1 MSTSLDLLMRFY
13 YSIDPSNDLWFAAII
28 IIFSAKLR
36 FMPDGLGLVVS
47 PAQDDIREFYPLLS
61 GMAKTLIVMV
71 AVPTAFSVSVN
82 FIVTMWCLPSK
93 GLLDNDRQSCHQS
106 RRMNRSIQGQDPLH
120 VPCPTIPRFLPLGAY
135 WGEWDRYYRI

>member
-1 MSTSLDLLMRFY
+1 MRFY

-82 FIVTMWCLPSK
+82 FIVT
-93 GLLDNDRQSCHQS
+93 
-106 RRMNRSIQGQDPLH
+106 
-120 VPCPTIPRFLPLGAY
+120 V
-135 WGEWDRYYRI
+135 